1 MFNFE
6 LHPRNEFLI
15 EKMKKVETSIAEMHI
30 DEDGILQI
38 KIKKGAHLT
47 LESIKEYYTETNK
60 LLGENKALVLF
71 DASAD
76 YTITEEA
83 KKFGQTDEATENRI
97 AIAYITNSI
106 TNKLVYNLYVKV
118 YKPKVPM
125 KMFSNKEKGL
135 AWLKSFYVLPGEKYI
150 RKKKK

>member
-1 MFNFE
+1 
-6 LHPRNEFLI
+6 
-15 EKMKKVETSIAEMHI
+15 MKKVETSIAEMHI

-38 KIKKGAHLT
+38 RIKKGVHLT
-47 LESIKEYYTETNK
+47 LESIKEYYAETNK

-83 KKFGQTDEATENRI
+83 KAFGQTEEATKNRI
-97 AIAYITNSI
+97 AIAYVTNSL
-106 TNKLVYNLYVKV
+106 TNKLVFNLYTKL

-125 KMFSNKEKGL
+125 KMFSSKENGL
-135 AWLKSFYVLPGEKYI
+135 KWLKTFYVLPGEKYI
-150 RKKKK
+150 RKKKR